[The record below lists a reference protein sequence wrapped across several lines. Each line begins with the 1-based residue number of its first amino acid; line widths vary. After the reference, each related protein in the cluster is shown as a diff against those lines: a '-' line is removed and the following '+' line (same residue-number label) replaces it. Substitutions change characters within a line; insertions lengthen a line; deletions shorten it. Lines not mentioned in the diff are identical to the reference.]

1 MFMAS
6 LQKLQKADN
15 APDKEEIKAEN
26 ENSQETAV
34 DVKRKKV
41 PAGAPI
47 VNIGESIDDITIEE
61 EENTV

>member
-26 ENSQETAV
+26 ENSQETA
-34 DVKRKKV
+34 
-41 PAGAPI
+41 GAPI